1 MPTANPVLSGSVR
14 VNVRTA
20 VNNAQIRRD
29 KRNGKDVII
38 VRSATL
44 PDNCVMNNILYPADE
59 IAKSFHTL
67 DRTFAPFKHP
77 MVNGQYVS
85 AREPEAVNE
94 FYVGAWNENVRRE
107 NGRVWLDK
115 VIDVEVANRTE
126 SGKRLLDAINK
137 GEPIHTST
145 GIFMEVDDSAEA
157 GYSYIAKNMYFDHD
171 AILLDEEGAA
181 TPNQGVG
188 MMVNS
193 KTEIPVI
200 NSVLDRAVDELEWA
214 AGYLADA
221 VDRVQEAEK
230 KQSVIDKILSA
241 LGITG
246 KDKIPGESLK
256 ANGNSEEIPMPISE
270 EEFKALAD
278 SVKALTANAENI
290 AKSVADAVA
299 DAVKPLQEQVT
310 ALTANAAKAEEAE
323 RTELTAK
330 VVANNLL
337 TEETAKTLSVNALRE
352 LAGKVNGD
360 AAPVGQGHFQ
370 PNSDESVMYK
380 ADEISTYSFGEVKEV
395 K

>member
-38 VRSATL
+38 VPSATL
-44 PDNCVMNNILYPADE
+44 PDDVVMNNIKYPADE

-67 DRTFAPFKHP
+67 DRTFAPFRHP

-85 AREPEAVNE
+85 AREPEAVND

-115 VIDVEVANRTE
+115 VIDVEVAGRTE
-126 SGKRLLDAINK
+126 NGKRLLEAINK

-145 GIFMEVDDSAEA
+145 GIFMEVDESTEA

-193 KTEIPVI
+193 NQQITVI

-221 VDRVQEAEK
+221 VERVQEAEK

-246 KDKIPGESLK
+246 KDKSPGESLK

-290 AKSVADAVA
+290 ASAVEKAVSDAVA
-299 DAVKPLQEQVT
+299 PLSQKVD
-310 ALTANAAKAEEAE
+310 ALTANAAKAEEEE

-352 LAGKVNGD
+352 LAGKVKGD
-360 AAPVGQGHFQ
+360 AAPIAQGPFVI
-370 PNSDESVMYK
+370 NNSGYKSLSDELP
-380 ADEISTYSFGEVKEV
+380 GEAA
-395 K
+395 

>member
-38 VRSATL
+38 VPSATL
-44 PDNCVMNNILYPADE
+44 PDDVVMNNIKYPADE

-67 DRTFAPFKHP
+67 DRTFAPFRHP

-85 AREPEAVNE
+85 AREPEAVND
-94 FYVGAWNENVRRE
+94 FYIGAWNENVRRE

-115 VIDVEVANRTE
+115 VIDVEVAGRTE
-126 SGKRLLDAINK
+126 NGKRLLDAINK

-145 GIFMEVDDSAEA
+145 GIFLEVDSANEA
-157 GYSYIAKNMYFDHD
+157 GYSYIAKNMYMDHD

-188 MMVNS
+188 MMVNG
-193 KTEIPVI
+193 KQEITVI

-221 VDRVQEAEK
+221 VERVQEAEK

-241 LGITG
+241 LGITS
-246 KDKIPGESLK
+246 KDKTPGESLK

-290 AKSVADAVA
+290 ASAVEKAVSDAVA
-299 DAVKPLQEQVT
+299 PLAQKVD
-310 ALTANAAKAEEAE
+310 ALTANAAKAEEVE
-323 RTELTAK
+323 RAELTAK

-352 LAGKVNGD
+352 LAGKVKGD
-360 AAPVGQGHFQ
+360 AAPITQGAFM
-370 PNSDESVMYK
+370 PNTSGYKSLSDELPGG
-380 ADEISTYSFGEVKEV
+380 AE
-395 K
+395 

>member
-38 VRSATL
+38 VQSATL
-44 PDNCVMNNILYPADE
+44 PDNCVMNNIMYPADE

-67 DRTFAPFKHP
+67 DRTFAPFRHP

-85 AREPEAVNE
+85 ASEPEAVND
-94 FYVGAWNENVRRE
+94 FYIGAWNENVRRE
-107 NGRVWLDK
+107 NGRVFLDK
-115 VIDVEVANRTE
+115 VIDVEVAGRTE
-126 SGKRLLDAINK
+126 NGKRLLEAINK

-145 GIFMEVDDSAEA
+145 GIFLEVDESTEA

-188 MMVNS
+188 MMVNG
-193 KTEIPVI
+193 KQEITVI

-221 VDRVQEAEK
+221 VERVQEAEK

-241 LGITG
+241 LGIAS
-246 KDKIPGESLK
+246 KDKSPGESLQ

-290 AKSVADAVA
+290 ASAVEKAVSDAVA
-299 DAVKPLQEQVT
+299 PLAQKVD
-310 ALTANAAKAEEAE
+310 ALTANAAEAE
-323 RTELTAK
+323 KVERDTLTAK

-352 LAGKVNGD
+352 LAGKVKGD
-360 AAPVGQGHFQ
+360 AAPITQGVFM
-370 PNSDESVMYK
+370 PNTSGYKSLSDELPGG
-380 ADEISTYSFGEVKEV
+380 AE
-395 K
+395 

>member
-1 MPTANPVLSGSVR
+1 MPTAKPVLSGSVR

-38 VRSATL
+38 VPSATL
-44 PDNCVMNNILYPADE
+44 PDDVVMNNIKYPADE

-67 DRTFAPFKHP
+67 DRTFAPFRHP

-85 AREPEAVNE
+85 AREPEAVND
-94 FYVGAWNENVRRE
+94 FYIGAWNENVRRE
-107 NGRVWLDK
+107 NGRVFLDK
-115 VIDVEVANRTE
+115 VIDVEVAGRTE
-126 SGKRLLDAINK
+126 NGKRLLEAINK

-145 GIFMEVDDSAEA
+145 GIFLEVDASDDA
-157 GYSYIAKNMYFDHD
+157 GYSYLAKNMYFDHD

-188 MMVNS
+188 MMVNG
-193 KTEIPVI
+193 KQEITVI
-200 NSVLDRAVDELEWA
+200 NSVLERAVDELEWA

-221 VDRVQEAEK
+221 VERVQKAEE
-230 KQSVIDKILSA
+230 KQSIIDRILSA
-241 LGITG
+241 LKIG
-246 KDKIPGESLK
+246 KDKTTGESLK

-290 AKSVADAVA
+290 ASAVEKAVSDAVA
-299 DAVKPLQEQVT
+299 PLAQKVD

-352 LAGKVNGD
+352 LAGKVKGD
-360 AAPVGQGHFQ
+360 AAPIAQGVFV
-370 PNSDESVMYK
+370 PNNSGYKSLSDELPGG
-380 ADEISTYSFGEVKEV
+380 AA
-395 K
+395 

>member
-1 MPTANPVLSGSVR
+1 MPAPQLSGQVR

-38 VRSATL
+38 VPSATL
-44 PDNCVMNNILYPADE
+44 PDDVVMNNIKYPADE
-59 IAKSFHTL
+59 IAKSFRTL
-67 DRTFAPFKHP
+67 DRTFAPFRHP

-85 AREPEAVNE
+85 AREPEAVND
-94 FYVGAWNENVRRE
+94 FYIGAWNENVRRE
-107 NGRVWLDK
+107 NGRVFVDK
-115 VIDVEVANRTE
+115 VIDVEVAGRTE
-126 SGKRLLDAINK
+126 NGKRLLEAINK

-145 GIFMEVDDSAEA
+145 GIFMEVDESTEA

-193 KTEIPVI
+193 NQQITVI
-200 NSVLDRAVDELEWA
+200 NSVLDRAVDDLEWA

-221 VDRVQEAEK
+221 VERVQEAEK

-241 LGITG
+241 LGIG
-246 KDKIPGESLK
+246 KDKTPGESLK

-352 LAGKVNGD
+352 LAGKVKGD

-380 ADEISTYSFGEVKEV
+380 ADEISSYSFGEVKES

>member
-38 VRSATL
+38 VPSATL
-44 PDNCVMNNILYPADE
+44 PDDVVMNNIKYPADE

-67 DRTFAPFKHP
+67 DRTFAPFRHP

-85 AREPEAVNE
+85 AREPEAVND
-94 FYVGAWNENVRRE
+94 FYIGAWNENVRRE

-115 VIDVEVANRTE
+115 VIDVEVAGRTE
-126 SGKRLLDAINK
+126 NGKRLLDAINK

-145 GIFMEVDDSAEA
+145 GIFLEVDSANEA

-188 MMVNS
+188 MMVNG
-193 KTEIPVI
+193 KQEITVI

-221 VDRVQEAEK
+221 VERVQEAEK

-246 KDKIPGESLK
+246 KDKTPGESLK
-256 ANGNSEEIPMPISE
+256 ANGNSEVIDMPTLE
-270 EEFKALAD
+270 ERFEALEK
-278 SVKALTANAENI
+278 SVETLTANANKAAESTTK
-290 AKSVADAVA
+290 AMADAIAPVMKA
-299 DAVKPLQEQVT
+299 IE
-310 ALTANAAKAEEAE
+310 ALTANAAKVEEAE
-323 RTELTAK
+323 RAELTAK

-352 LAGKVNGD
+352 LAGKVKGD
-360 AAPVGQGHFQ
+360 AAPITQGVFM
-370 PNSDESVMYK
+370 PNNSGYKSLSDELPGG
-380 ADEISTYSFGEVKEV
+380 AE
-395 K
+395 

>member
-1 MPTANPVLSGSVR
+1 MPAPELSGQVR

-38 VRSATL
+38 VPSATL
-44 PDNCVMNNILYPADE
+44 PDDVVMNNIKYPADE

-67 DRTFAPFKHP
+67 DRTFAPFRHP

-85 AREPEAVNE
+85 AREPEAVND
-94 FYVGAWNENVRRE
+94 FYIGAWNENVRRE

-115 VIDVEVANRTE
+115 VIDVEVANRTD

-145 GIFMEVDDSAEA
+145 GIFMEVDPANDA

-193 KTEIPVI
+193 KQEIPVI

-221 VDRVQEAEK
+221 VERVQEAEK
-230 KQSVIDKILSA
+230 KQTIIDKILSA
-241 LGITG
+241 LGIG
-246 KDKIPGESLK
+246 KDKSQGESLK
-256 ANGNSEEIPMPISE
+256 ANGNSEVIDMPISE
-270 EEFKALAD
+270 ERFDALEK
-278 SVKALTANAENI
+278 SVQALVANAEKF
-290 AKSVADAVA
+290 AESLEKTVS

-352 LAGKVNGD
+352 LAGKVKGN
-360 AAPVGQGHFQ
+360 AAPVGQGQFQ
-370 PNSDESVMYK
+370 ANAENDNWKDFNPNAAIEAAMGGK
-380 ADEISTYSFGEVKEV
+380 
-395 K
+395 

>member
-1 MPTANPVLSGSVR
+1 MPAPQLSGQVR

-38 VRSATL
+38 VPSATL
-44 PDNCVMNNILYPADE
+44 PDDVVMNNIKYPADE

-67 DRTFAPFKHP
+67 DRTFAPFRHP

-85 AREPEAVNE
+85 AREPEAVND
-94 FYVGAWNENVRRE
+94 FYIGAWNENVRRE
-107 NGRVWLDK
+107 NGRVFLDK

-126 SGKRLLDAINK
+126 NGKLLLDAINK

-145 GIFMEVDDSAEA
+145 GIFMEVDPANDA

-193 KTEIPVI
+193 NQQITVI

-221 VDRVQEAEK
+221 VERVQEAEK
-230 KQSVIDKILSA
+230 KQTIIDKILSA

-246 KDKIPGESLK
+246 KDKTPGESLK

-337 TEETAKTLSVNALRE
+337 TEETAKDLTINALRE
-352 LAGKVNGD
+352 LAGKVKGD
-360 AAPVGQGHFQ
+360 AAPVGQGQFQ
-370 PNSDESVMYK
+370 ANAENDNWKDFDPNAAIDAAMGGK
-380 ADEISTYSFGEVKEV
+380 
-395 K
+395 

>member
-1 MPTANPVLSGSVR
+1 MPTPNLSGQVR

-38 VRSATL
+38 VPSATL
-44 PDNCVMNNILYPADE
+44 PDDVVMNNIKYPADE

-126 SGKRLLDAINK
+126 SGKRLLDAINEGK
-137 GEPIHTST
+137 PIHTST
-145 GIFMEVDDSAEA
+145 GIFLEVDASNES
-157 GYSYIAKNMYFDHD
+157 GYSYVAKNMYFDHD

-193 KTEIPVI
+193 KQEIPVI
-200 NSVLDRAVDELEWA
+200 NSVLDRAVDDLEWA
-214 AGYLADA
+214 ASYLADA
-221 VDRVQEAEK
+221 VGRVQEAEK

-241 LGITG
+241 LGIG
-246 KDKIPGESLK
+246 KDKNQGESLK
-256 ANGNSEEIPMPISE
+256 ANGNSEVIDMPISE

-278 SVKALTANAENI
+278 SVKTLTANAENI

-299 DAVKPLQEQVT
+299 LAVKPLQDQVT
-310 ALTANAAKAEEAE
+310 ALTANAASAEEAE
-323 RTELTAK
+323 RKDLTAK

-352 LAGKVNGD
+352 LAGKSAGSAAPIVQGQFQANAEDDKWKDYNPNAAID
-360 AAPVGQGHFQ
+360 AAAGG
-370 PNSDESVMYK
+370 K
-380 ADEISTYSFGEVKEV
+380 
-395 K
+395 

>member
-38 VRSATL
+38 VPSATL
-44 PDNCVMNNILYPADE
+44 PDDVVMNNIKYPADE

-67 DRTFAPFKHP
+67 DRTFAPFRHP
-77 MVNGQYVS
+77 MINGQYVS
-85 AREPEAVNE
+85 AREPEAVND
-94 FYVGAWNENVRRE
+94 FYIGAWNENVRRD
-107 NGRVWLDK
+107 NGRVFVDK
-115 VIDVEVANRTE
+115 VIDVEVAGRTE
-126 SGKRLLDAINK
+126 NGKRLLDAINK

-145 GIFMEVDDSAEA
+145 GIFMEVDESTES

-193 KTEIPVI
+193 TQEITVI
-200 NSVLDRAVDELEWA
+200 NSVCDVRAFDELVDELD
-214 AGYLADA
+214 GKTYP
-221 VDRVQEAEK
+221 EK
-230 KQSVIDKILSA
+230 LSIINKILS
-241 LGITG
+241 LIGF
-246 KDKIPGESLK
+246 KDKTPGESLK

-290 AKSVADAVA
+290 ASAVEKAVSDAVA
-299 DAVKPLQEQVT
+299 PLTQKVD

-323 RTELTAK
+323 RADLTAK

-337 TEETAKTLSVNALRE
+337 TEETAKTLSINALRE
-352 LAGKVNGD
+352 LASKAKGD
-360 AAPVGQGHFQ
+360 AAPVTQGQFEVNAENDNWKDFN
-370 PNSDESVMYK
+370 PNAAIDAAMGGK
-380 ADEISTYSFGEVKEV
+380 
-395 K
+395 